1 MSKPNLLF
9 YANKLG
15 GREIGLIF
23 FAHYYKEQG
32 FCETFVEILGIDIK
46 GDVIMDL
53 KMKYIILYVEKFE
66 ECLKFYKDI
75 LQLP

>member
-23 FAHYYKEQG
+23 FAHYYKKQG

-46 GDVIMDL
+46 GDVKWI
-53 KMKYIILYVEKFE
+53 
-66 ECLKFYKDI
+66 
-75 LQLP
+75 